1 MTQVAPS
8 TAPSDV
14 TVVIYAP
21 KDDKQ
26 QLLDR
31 SSADKTPTRHKV
43 VQGIVYALLAFA
55 FVCGLVAATAFFGD
69 WFTLLLVLT
78 RSM

>member
-14 TVVIYAP
+14 PVVTYAP

-31 SSADKTPTRHKV
+31 SSTDKTPTRHTV
-43 VQGIVYALLAFA
+43 LQGIVSVLLVFAL
-55 FVCGLVAATAFFGD
+55 VYGVVAATAFFGD

>member
-14 TVVIYAP
+14 KVVTYAP

-31 SSADKTPTRHKV
+31 NSADKTPTRHKV

-55 FVCGLVAATAFFGD
+55 LVFGFVAAIAFFGY
-69 WFTLLLVLT
+69 WSALLLVLT